1 MLQGKEDKEFTEGS
15 SSTLNLHDHV
25 FAGVFNPEDFHVI
38 TDPKLRLDIFLDA
51 EVDLSSGSS
60 SLERDL
66 EAIATQATFD
76 FGNTHEAK
84 DRDLN
89 AEIYSKGRITGRIY

>member
-1 MLQGKEDKEFTEGS
+1 MLQEKEDKEFTEGS

-38 TDPKLRLDIFLDA
+38 TDPKLDLVLDA

-66 EAIATQATFD
+66 EAITTQATFD